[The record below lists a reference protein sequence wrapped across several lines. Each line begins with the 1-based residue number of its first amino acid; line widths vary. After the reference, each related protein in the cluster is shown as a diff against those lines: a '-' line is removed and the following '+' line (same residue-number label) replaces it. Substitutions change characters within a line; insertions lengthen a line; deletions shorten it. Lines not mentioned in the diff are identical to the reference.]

1 MRHVRRAATPPDAKY
16 PWCTRRVFARS
27 GYEPSW
33 PPSNF
38 ARAPEHRRPSPL
50 GSEPWAMAPVAPA
63 PRRRRRDSTRMVTT
77 APQGENRTATS
88 EPCPEADSENL
99 GLVETLLPDR
109 IGEIQSDRTNRGLP
123 RHPDTGAH
131 ASCRALFD
139 LRLDTPSLRQLGRSQ
154 HDIRRF
160 DLVQCAEIS
169 KDTSAQPE
177 LLG

>member
-50 GSEPWAMAPVAPA
+50 GSEPWAMARAGALAVGGPPLAARAPVAPA
-63 PRRRRRDSTRMVTT
+63 PRRCRRDSTRMVTT

-109 IGEIQSDRTNRGLP
+109 IGEIQSDR
-123 RHPDTGAH
+123 
-131 ASCRALFD
+131 
-139 LRLDTPSLRQLGRSQ
+139 
-154 HDIRRF
+154 
-160 DLVQCAEIS
+160 
-169 KDTSAQPE
+169 
-177 LLG
+177 